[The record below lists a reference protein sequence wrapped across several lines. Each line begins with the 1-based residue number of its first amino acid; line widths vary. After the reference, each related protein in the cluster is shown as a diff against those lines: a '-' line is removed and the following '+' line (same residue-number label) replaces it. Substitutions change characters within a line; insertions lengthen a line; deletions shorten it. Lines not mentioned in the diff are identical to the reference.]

1 MKIKILF
8 VLILCFCFGNLS
20 FAHDFDTI
28 ARVNDKIITKYDLK
42 KYSTF
47 FKENF
52 NQNFTDDEILDQ
64 LIEKEIKLKAIKDEK
79 IAFEE
84 AEFEYFK
91 SEFKNNKIKNSK
103 ELNEFLRTRYLWNKL
118 IETKIQPNINIST
131 FEVNDSLEYLVD
143 NPIRTRYNI
152 SQITI
157 FQTKNNNSKNIIEKL
172 YQEITEKNNFED
184 MAKKFS
190 QSKENNGNMGWVDEK
205 EISEEI
211 YKNIKD
217 LKVGSMTKPIYFGD
231 SNSGFYMLIKLN
243 DKKQEKVAKNE
254 DLSRVQY
261 ILYNQKLQLEIKKY
275 LEKLYSNSFIERFN

>member
-1 MKIKILF
+1 MLIKKIIICFFLIFTKNQLF
-8 VLILCFCFGNLS
+8 AN
-20 FAHDFDTI
+20 DFDTI

-64 LIEKEIKLKAIKDEK
+64 LIEKEIKLKAVKDEK

-103 ELNEFLRTRYLWNKL
+103 EFDDFLKTRYLWNKL

-157 FQTKNNNSKNIIEKL
+157 FQTQNSNSKNIIEKI
-172 YQEITEKNNFED
+172 YQEIKEKNNFED

-205 EISEEI
+205 EINKEI
-211 YKNIKD
+211 YNNIKN
-217 LKVGSMTKPIYFGD
+217 LAVGSTTKPIYFGD

>member
-8 VLILCFCFGNLS
+8 IFIICFCLTGLCFADN
-20 FAHDFDTI
+20 FDTI

-42 KYSTF
+42 KYSAF

-64 LIEKEIKLKAIKDEK
+64 LIEKEIKLKAVKDEK
-79 IAFEE
+79 IAFED

-118 IETKIQPNINIST
+118 IETKIQPNINISA

-157 FQTKNNNSKNIIEKL
+157 FQTQNSNSKNIIEKL
-172 YQEITEKNNFED
+172 YQEIAEKNNFED
-184 MAKKFS
+184 MAK
-190 QSKENNGNMGWVDEK
+190 
-205 EISEEI
+205 
-211 YKNIKD
+211 
-217 LKVGSMTKPIYFGD
+217 
-231 SNSGFYMLIKLN
+231 
-243 DKKQEKVAKNE
+243 
-254 DLSRVQY
+254 
-261 ILYNQKLQLEIKKY
+261 
-275 LEKLYSNSFIERFN
+275 